1 MAEGIASPTPGA
13 CHCFVSS
20 QPLMQLAART
30 AGLTGGTRYC
40 SLSQLLGN
48 IFYGQKSNT
57 ALRFKVGWVE
67 VFTIESEIC
76 QVFKTFSNTASQ

>member
-1 MAEGIASPTPGA
+1 MAEGITSPMLGA
-13 CHCFVSS
+13 CHCFVSR
-20 QPLMQLAART
+20 QPLMQLAGKT

-57 ALRFKVGWVE
+57 TLRFKVG
-67 VFTIESEIC
+67 
-76 QVFKTFSNTASQ
+76 